1 MVMSMAESEEG
12 RSSAETGYVSIGD
25 RLRLASISGLF
36 PRVFSRLS
44 ERVTPLVT
52 GYQRHCIPPIRVPTP
67 ASYKHRK
74 LRG

>member
-44 ERVTPLVT
+44 
-52 GYQRHCIPPIRVPTP
+52 G
-67 ASYKHRK
+67 
-74 LRG
+74 